1 LLVGFARLAVIVPAM
16 TVLVTGGAG
25 YIGSHTVRALRAR
38 DVDVV
43 VLDSLEFGHTEAV
56 IDAPVEIGDI
66 ADRALVA
73 RIVEQY
79 GVDSV
84 VHFAGYKAA
93 GESMEMPAR
102 YFDNNVARSAAL
114 FDTLQATGVTRLVF
128 SSSCSV
134 YGTPTVLPVDESHP
148 TGPESPYAESKLLVE
163 RMLHW
168 FSECHGLRS
177 VSLRY
182 FNAAGASFDG
192 RIGEDSPK
200 PLNLVPLAMLAAL
213 GKIPQLSVYGTDY
226 DTPDGSCIRDYI
238 HVDDLA
244 DAHVRALDH
253 LSGGGDTTALN
264 VGTGVGSSVLE
275 VIDGAKRVS
284 GIDFPVQLVGRRA
297 GDPSAVWADST
308 RVREVLGWESTHA
321 LDEILESAWAWHS
334 SHPDGYATTP

>member
-1 LLVGFARLAVIVPAM
+1 M
-16 TVLVTGGAG
+16 SVLVTGGAG

-56 IDAPVEIGDI
+56 IDAPIEVGDI
-66 ADRALVA
+66 ADVGLVT
-73 RIVEQY
+73 RVVEQY
-79 GVDSV
+79 GVDAV

-93 GESMEMPAR
+93 GESMAMPGR
-102 YFDNNVARSAAL
+102 YFDNNVARSSVL
-114 FDTLQATGVTRLVF
+114 FDTLQSAGVGRVVF

-163 RMLHW
+163 RMLRW
-168 FSECHGLRS
+168 FDECHGLRS

-182 FNAAGASFDG
+182 FNAAGASFDA
-192 RIGEDSPK
+192 RLGEDSPT

-253 LSGGGDTTALN
+253 LASGGDTAALN
-264 VGTGVGSSVLE
+264 VGTGIGSSVLD
-275 VIDGAKRVS
+275 VIAGTKRIS
-284 GIDFPVQLVGRRA
+284 GVDFPVQYVGRRA
-297 GDPSAVWADST
+297 GDPYAVWADST
-308 RVREVLGWESTHA
+308 QAREVLGWEPTHD
-321 LDEILESAWAWHS
+321 LDQILESAWAWHS
-334 SHPDGYATTP
+334 SHPDGYASH